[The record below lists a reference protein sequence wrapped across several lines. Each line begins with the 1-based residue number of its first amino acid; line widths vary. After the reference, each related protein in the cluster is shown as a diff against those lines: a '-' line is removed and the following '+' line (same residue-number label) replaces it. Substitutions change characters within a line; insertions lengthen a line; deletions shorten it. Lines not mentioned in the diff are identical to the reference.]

1 MLRIAAR
8 EITEIKWGQ
17 PQRQGSPLFLWL
29 VVPVDV
35 LGGLAADPADE
46 LGDLGVGP
54 HRLGCAVIR
63 GKLFRCEDAVELAVA
78 DDVDGPGSAAA
89 PRFRQPVMPVGSGA
103 AGDGPAAHGTGLV
116 FFRNAC
122 FHC

>member
-1 MLRIAAR
+1 MLRLL
-8 EITEIKWGQ
+8 
-17 PQRQGSPLFLWL
+17 LFFGL

-46 LGDLGVGP
+46 FGDLGMGP
-54 HRLGCAVIR
+54 HSLGCAVIG

-78 DDVDGPGSAAA
+78 DDVDGIGSAAA
-89 PRFRQPVMPVGSGA
+89 PRFRQPVMPVGA
-103 AGDGPAAHGTGLV
+103 RALDNGPAAHGAGLV

-122 FHC
+122 FHG